1 MISGVRCAVQEAEAV
16 GLDAKNLFFPVLAMA
31 PGACFA
37 TRSGWQR
44 SRVLV
49 KLHC

>member
-1 MISGVRCAVQEAEAV
+1 MISGVWCAVREAAAV
-16 GLDAKNLFFPVLAMA
+16 SLDAKNLFFLVLAMA

-44 SRVLV
+44 SMVLV
-49 KLHC
+49 KLH